1 MAVEELAT
9 QRLGK
14 RLQSNRCWVCEKESR
29 RGSSK
34 FFFGETRL
42 LERGRQIVLRR
53 TQRGIDRGVDRLVWR
68 KIGLVT
74 DFSAAL
80 VASQVL
86 TIGIRKHSMR
96 E

>member
-1 MAVEELAT
+1 VKKRAVEEVVSFFWRD
-9 QRLGK
+9 QVVREGK
-14 RLQSNRCWVCEKESR
+14 TDCV
-29 RGSSK
+29 
-34 FFFGETRL
+34 
-42 LERGRQIVLRR
+42 RR

-74 DFSAAL
+74 DFFAAL